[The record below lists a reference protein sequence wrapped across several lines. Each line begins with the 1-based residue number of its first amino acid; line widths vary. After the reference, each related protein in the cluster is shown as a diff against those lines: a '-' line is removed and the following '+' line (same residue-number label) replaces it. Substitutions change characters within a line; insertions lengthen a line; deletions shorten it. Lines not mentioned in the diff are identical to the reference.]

1 MKESPHTSHTAPD
14 TATTLLSGVAVIEA
28 DLVVHD
34 IGQLVTCEPTQG
46 EGPLGLLEN
55 AAVAARQG
63 QIVWV
68 GPTSRWQ
75 GRLKLAPD
83 APTVDA
89 RGCCVLPG
97 FVDAHSHLLWA
108 GSRADEYA
116 ARVRGQPYWGGGIMR
131 TVRMTRAAPYEELL
145 RIGRRRLRSYLR
157 HGITALE
164 IKSGYGLDTPTG
176 ERLLRAGC
184 ELAEETPQRIVT
196 TFYGA
201 NVVPDGVAPDEY

>member
-1 MKESPHTSHTAPD
+1 
-14 TATTLLSGVAVIEA
+14 
-28 DLVVHD
+28 
-34 IGQLVTCEPTQG
+34 
-46 EGPLGLLEN
+46 
-55 AAVAARQG
+55 AREG

-75 GRLKLAPD
+75 GRLQLPAH
-83 APTVDA
+83 ATIVDA
-89 RGCCVLPG
+89 QGRCVLPG

-116 ARVRGQPYWGGGIMR
+116 ARMRGQPYWGGGIMR
-131 TVRMTRAAPYEELL
+131 TVRLTRAASIEELM

-164 IKSGYGLDTPTG
+164 AKSGYGLDAATE
-176 ERLLRAGC
+176 ERLLRASC
-184 ELAEETPQRIVT
+184 RLADETPQRIVT

-201 NVVPDGVAPDEY
+201 